1 MFLPLNQALGKLSKR
16 IKSHLDQ
23 RRNDRDIGLGPFHMA
38 EGVLQ
43 MGFQKLT
50 FLWLEATVFDLGS

>member
-1 MFLPLNQALGKLSKR
+1 MRFGTSQELPKVLWYT
-16 IKSHLDQ
+16 KSHLDQ
-23 RRNDRDIGLGPFHMA
+23 MRFDRDMGLGPFHRA

-43 MGFQKLT
+43 MGFQKRT